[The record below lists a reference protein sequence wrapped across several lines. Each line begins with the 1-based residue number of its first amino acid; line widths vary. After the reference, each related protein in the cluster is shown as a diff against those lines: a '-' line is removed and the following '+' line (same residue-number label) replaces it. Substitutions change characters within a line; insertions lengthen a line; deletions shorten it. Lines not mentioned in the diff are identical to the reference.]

1 MILKSVM
8 GVLLSIAVQTCCS
21 CYSLGRQKAKHSENI
36 LLKLTVFSCTNLQL
50 FWICWNFAILEWG
63 VKSKRHQAEFHPPE
77 FQHLAYTW
85 TVYLVPAYKRNS
97 PALRRNCLSF
107 SDYCFNIASSIF
119 NCSRTLVFIKEW
131 KANLR
136 SCRTWTLIVCMCVFF
151 VPCLHS

>member
-1 MILKSVM
+1 MLVHASN
-8 GVLLSIAVQTCCS
+8 LLSLLFFMAEKSKTYI
-21 CYSLGRQKAKHSENI
+21 ENI

-50 FWICWNFAILEWG
+50 FWICWNIAILEWG

-77 FQHLAYTW
+77 FQQIQHLADTR

-119 NCSRTLVFIKEW
+119 NCSRTLVFIKEG

-136 SCRTWTLIVCMCVFF
+136 SCRTWILIVCMCVFF